1 MRIFWQLRW
10 YFQQKWRHYVGS
22 ILLFAVISAL
32 QLVPPKA
39 VGIIVDGVV
48 DNTLDTNTLILWL
61 SGLTVL
67 IFTIYGCRILWRIW
81 LFGAS
86 WELGTILRNRLY
98 RHLSTQPPRFFE
110 RYKTGDLM
118 ARGTNDVRNI
128 VMTAGEGGVLTAADS
143 LITGIAVLIIMVTQV
158 SWKLTVMALLP
169 MPFLAIIIFFI
180 VRILHQRFRVAQE
193 AFSTM
198 SDMTQESLNGVRMLR
213 AFGLENQEQQRFEE
227 VVDDTGEKN
236 IAVARVDA
244 RFDPAIQLT
253 IGLSFLLSVAAGAYL
268 VDKGEITLGDLTAFT
283 MYLGLMIWPMLAFA
297 FLFNIL
303 ERGSAAW
310 NRLQEIFD
318 EKPEI
323 ISGNKPI
330 ENKPLPLKIDIDDF
344 HWSSDLPPALT
355 EVNIELEPGKM
366 LGVAGPVGSGKSTL
380 LTLLL
385 RQHDLENGSIKFGD
399 VEIKDALLPQWRNRF
414 AVVNQS
420 PFLFSKSI
428 FENIALGN
436 PNAEKEE
443 VYRAAKLACIHDDI
457 EKFPEGYQTE
467 VGEKG
472 ITLSG
477 GQKQRIAIARA
488 MLLNAQVLVLDDAL
502 SAVDGRTEHQ
512 ILKNLETHYRD
523 QALIVIAHRLT
534 ALEAADEI
542 IVLNHGHITERGQH
556 SALLAHQAGTRD
568 VRVSET
574 RAGDGGIMNEPDQ
587 HV

>member
-10 YFQQKWRHYVGS
+10 YFRQKWKHYVGS

-39 VGIIVDGVV
+39 VGVIVDGVV
-48 DNTLDTNTLILWL
+48 DNTLETNTLIMWL
-61 SGLTVL
+61 LGLIVL
-67 IFTIYGCRILWRIW
+67 LFTIYGCRILWRIW

-128 VMTAGEGGVLTAADS
+128 VMTAGEGVLTAADS
-143 LITGIAVLIIMVTQV
+143 VITGIAVLIIMVTQV

-169 MPFLAIIIFFI
+169 MPFLAVIIFFI

-193 AFSTM
+193 AFSSM

-213 AFGLENQEQQRFEE
+213 AFGLENQEQQRFED
-227 VVDDTGEKN
+227 VVDDTGTKN

-318 EKPEI
+318 EQPEI
-323 ISGNKPI
+323 IGGTQPLD
-330 ENKPLPLKIDIDDF
+330 NKPLPLHIKIDAF
-344 HWSSDLPPALT
+344 HWSKELPPALAAVDVT
-355 EVNIELEPGKM
+355 LEPGKM
-366 LGVAGPVGSGKSTL
+366 LGIAGPVGSGKSTL

-385 RQHDLENGSIKFGD
+385 RQHDLENGTIQFGD
-399 VEIKDALLPQWRNRF
+399 VKIKDAILPQWRNRF

-428 FENIALGN
+428 FDNIALGN
-436 PNAEKEE
+436 PQATKEQ
-443 VYRAAKLACIHDDI
+443 VYQAAKLACIHDDI
-457 EKFPEGYQTE
+457 EKFPDGYQTE

-542 IVLNHGHITERGQH
+542 IVLNHGHVTERGKHH
-556 SALLAHQAGTRD
+556 SLLEHQGWYA
-568 VRVSET
+568 EMFQYQKLEQ
-574 RAGDGGIMNEPDQ
+574 AMEE
-587 HV
+587 

>member
-128 VMTAGEGGVLTAADS
+128 VMTAGEGVLTAADS
-143 LITGIAVLIIMVTQV
+143 LITGIAVLIIMLTQV

-428 FENIALGN
+428 FDNIALGN

-556 SALLAHQAGTRD
+556 SALLAHQGWYA
-568 VRVSET
+568 EMFEYQKLEQ
-574 RAGDGGIMNEPDQ
+574 AMEE
-587 HV
+587 

>member
-10 YFQQKWRHYVGS
+10 YFRQKWKHYVGS

-39 VGIIVDGVV
+39 VGVIVDGVV
-48 DNTLDTNTLILWL
+48 DNTLETNTLIMWL
-61 SGLTVL
+61 LGLIVL
-67 IFTIYGCRILWRIW
+67 LFTIYGCRILWRIW

-128 VMTAGEGGVLTAADS
+128 VMTAGEGVLTAADS
-143 LITGIAVLIIMVTQV
+143 VITGIAVLIIMVTQV

-169 MPFLAIIIFFI
+169 MPFLAVIIFFI

-193 AFSTM
+193 AFSSM

-213 AFGLENQEQQRFEE
+213 AFGLENQEQQRFED
-227 VVDDTGEKN
+227 VVDDTGAKN

-318 EKPEI
+318 EQPEI
-323 ISGNKPI
+323 IGGTQPLD
-330 ENKPLPLKIDIDDF
+330 NKPLPLHIKIDAF
-344 HWSSDLPPALT
+344 HWSKELPPALAAVDVT
-355 EVNIELEPGKM
+355 LEPGKM
-366 LGVAGPVGSGKSTL
+366 LGIAGPVGSGKSTL

-385 RQHDLENGSIKFGD
+385 RQHDLENGTIQFGD
-399 VEIKDALLPQWRNRF
+399 VKIKDAILPQWRNRF

-428 FENIALGN
+428 FDNIALGN
-436 PNAEKEE
+436 PQATKEQ
-443 VYRAAKLACIHDDI
+443 VYQAAKLACIHDDI
-457 EKFPEGYQTE
+457 EKFPDGYQTE

-542 IVLNHGHITERGQH
+542 IVLNHGHVTERGKHH
-556 SALLAHQAGTRD
+556 SLLEHQGWYA
-568 VRVSET
+568 EMFQYQKLEQ
-574 RAGDGGIMNEPDQ
+574 AMEE
-587 HV
+587 

>member
-10 YFQQKWRHYVGS
+10 YFRQKWKHYVGS

-39 VGIIVDGVV
+39 VGVIVDGVV
-48 DNTLDTNTLILWL
+48 DNTLETNTLIMWL
-61 SGLTVL
+61 LGLIVL
-67 IFTIYGCRILWRIW
+67 LFTIYGCRILWRIW

-128 VMTAGEGGVLTAADS
+128 VMTAGEGVLTAADS
-143 LITGIAVLIIMVTQV
+143 VITGIAVLIIMVTQV

-169 MPFLAIIIFFI
+169 MPFLAVIIFFI

-193 AFSTM
+193 AFSSM

-213 AFGLENQEQQRFEE
+213 AFGLESQEQQRFED
-227 VVDDTGEKN
+227 VVDDTGAKN

-318 EKPEI
+318 EQPEI
-323 ISGNKPI
+323 IGGTQPLDG
-330 ENKPLPLKIDIDDF
+330 KPLPLHIKIDAF
-344 HWSSDLPPALT
+344 HWSKELPPALAAVDVT
-355 EVNIELEPGKM
+355 LEPGKM
-366 LGVAGPVGSGKSTL
+366 LGIAGPVGSGKSTL

-385 RQHDLENGSIKFGD
+385 RQHDLENGTIQFGD
-399 VEIKDALLPQWRNRF
+399 VKIKDAILPQWRNSF

-428 FENIALGN
+428 FDNIALGN
-436 PNAEKEE
+436 PQATKEQ
-443 VYRAAKLACIHDDI
+443 VYQAAKLACIHDDI
-457 EKFPEGYQTE
+457 EKFPDGYQTE

-542 IVLNHGHITERGQH
+542 IVLNHGHVTERGKHH
-556 SALLAHQAGTRD
+556 SLLEHQGWYA
-568 VRVSET
+568 EMFQYQKLEQ
-574 RAGDGGIMNEPDQ
+574 AMEE
-587 HV
+587 

>member
-10 YFQQKWRHYVGS
+10 YFRQKWKHYVGS

-39 VGIIVDGVV
+39 VGVIVDGVV
-48 DNTLDTNTLILWL
+48 DNTLETNTLIMWL
-61 SGLTVL
+61 LGLIVL
-67 IFTIYGCRILWRIW
+67 LFTIYGCRILWRIW

-128 VMTAGEGGVLTAADS
+128 VMTAGEGVLTAADS
-143 LITGIAVLIIMVTQV
+143 VITGIAVLIIMVTQV

-169 MPFLAIIIFFI
+169 MPFLAVIIFFI
-180 VRILHQRFRVAQE
+180 VRILHQRFRIAQE
-193 AFSTM
+193 AFSSM

-213 AFGLENQEQQRFEE
+213 AFGLENQEQQRFED
-227 VVDDTGEKN
+227 VVDDTGAKN

-318 EKPEI
+318 EQPEI
-323 ISGNKPI
+323 IGGTQPLDD
-330 ENKPLPLKIDIDDF
+330 KPLPLHIKIDAF
-344 HWSSDLPPALT
+344 HWSKELPPALAAVDVT
-355 EVNIELEPGKM
+355 LEPGKM
-366 LGVAGPVGSGKSTL
+366 LGIAGPVGSGKSTL

-385 RQHDLENGSIKFGD
+385 RQHDLENGTIQFGD
-399 VEIKDALLPQWRNRF
+399 VKIKDAILPQWRNRF

-428 FENIALGN
+428 FDNIALGN
-436 PNAEKEE
+436 PQATQEQ
-443 VYRAAKLACIHDDI
+443 VYQAAKFACIHDDI
-457 EKFPEGYQTE
+457 KKFPDGYQTE

-542 IVLNHGHITERGQH
+542 IVLNHGHVTERGKHH
-556 SALLAHQAGTRD
+556 SLLEHQGWYA
-568 VRVSET
+568 EMFQYQKLEQ
-574 RAGDGGIMNEPDQ
+574 AMEE
-587 HV
+587 

>member
-10 YFQQKWRHYVGS
+10 YFQLKWKQYVGS

-48 DNTLDTNTLILWL
+48 DNTLETSTLVMWL
-61 SGLTVL
+61 LGLIVL
-67 IFTIYGCRILWRIW
+67 FFAIYGCRILWRIW

-98 RHLSTQPPRFFE
+98 RHVSTQPPRFFE

-128 VMTAGEGGVLTAADS
+128 VMTAGEGVLTAADS
-143 LITGIAVLIIMVTQV
+143 LITGIAVLIIMVTQI
-158 SWKLTVMALLP
+158 SWKLTAMALLP

-180 VRILHQRFRVAQE
+180 VRILHKRFKIAQE

-253 IGLSFLLSVAAGAYL
+253 IGMSFFLSVASGAYL
-268 VDKGEITLGDLTAFT
+268 VDQGDITLGDLTAFT

-323 ISGNKPI
+323 VSGKTPLGTQ
-330 ENKPLPLKIDIDDF
+330 PLPLQIKIDEF
-344 HWSSDLPPALT
+344 HWSKDLPPALADVHIT
-355 EVNIELEPGKM
+355 LEPGKM
-366 LGVAGPVGSGKSTL
+366 LGIAGPVGSGKSTL

-385 RQHDLENGSIKFGD
+385 RQHDMDNGTIQFGD
-399 VEIKDALLPQWRNRF
+399 IKIKDAVLPEWRDRF

-428 FENIALGN
+428 FDNIALGN
-436 PNAEKEE
+436 PSASKED

-512 ILKNLETHYRD
+512 ILKNLETYYRE
-523 QALIVIAHRLT
+523 QSLIVIAHRLT
-534 ALEAADEI
+534 ALEAAEEI
-542 IVLNHGHITERGQH
+542 VVLNHGHIAERGQH
-556 SALLAHQAGTRD
+556 GALLERQEWYAEMYQYQKLEQAMED
-568 VRVSET
+568 
-574 RAGDGGIMNEPDQ
+574 
-587 HV
+587 

>member
-128 VMTAGEGGVLTAADS
+128 VMTAGEGVLTAADS

-318 EKPEI
+318 EKPAI

-428 FENIALGN
+428 FDNIALGN

-512 ILKNLETHYRD
+512 ILKNLETHYRN

-556 SALLAHQAGTRD
+556 SALLAHKGWYAEMFEYQKLEQAM
-568 VRVSET
+568 E
-574 RAGDGGIMNEPDQ
+574 E
-587 HV
+587 

>member
-1 MRIFWQLRW
+1 MRILWQLRW
-10 YFQQKWRHYVGS
+10 YFRQKWKHYVGS

-39 VGIIVDGVV
+39 AGVIVDGVV
-48 DNTLDTNTLILWL
+48 DNTLETNTLIMWL
-61 SGLTVL
+61 LGLIVL
-67 IFTIYGCRILWRIW
+67 LFTIYGCRILWRIW

-128 VMTAGEGGVLTAADS
+128 VMTAGEGVLTAADS
-143 LITGIAVLIIMVTQV
+143 VITGIAVLIIMVTQV

-169 MPFLAIIIFFI
+169 MPFLAVIIFFI

-193 AFSTM
+193 AFSSM

-213 AFGLENQEQQRFEE
+213 AFGLENQEQQRFED
-227 VVDDTGEKN
+227 VVDDTGAKN

-318 EKPEI
+318 EQPEI
-323 ISGNKPI
+323 IGGTQPLDNKQ
-330 ENKPLPLKIDIDDF
+330 LPLHIKIDAF
-344 HWSSDLPPALT
+344 HWSKELPPALAAVDVT
-355 EVNIELEPGKM
+355 LEPGKM
-366 LGVAGPVGSGKSTL
+366 LGIAGPVGSGKSTL

-385 RQHDLENGSIKFGD
+385 RQHDLEYGTIQFGD
-399 VEIKDALLPQWRNRF
+399 VKIKDAILPQWRNRF

-428 FENIALGN
+428 FDNIALGN
-436 PNAEKEE
+436 PQATKEQ
-443 VYRAAKLACIHDDI
+443 VYQAAKLACIHDDI
-457 EKFPEGYQTE
+457 EKFPDGYQTE

-542 IVLNHGHITERGQH
+542 IVLNHGHVTERGKHH
-556 SALLAHQAGTRD
+556 SLLEHQGWYA
-568 VRVSET
+568 EMFQYQKLEQ
-574 RAGDGGIMNEPDQ
+574 AMEE
-587 HV
+587 

>member
-10 YFQQKWRHYVGS
+10 YFQLKWKQYVGS

-48 DNTLDTNTLILWL
+48 DNTLETSTLVIWL
-61 SGLTVL
+61 LGLIVL
-67 IFTIYGCRILWRIW
+67 FFAIYGCRILWRIW

-98 RHLSTQPPRFFE
+98 RHVSTQPPRFFE

-128 VMTAGEGGVLTAADS
+128 VMTAGEGVLTAADS
-143 LITGIAVLIIMVTQV
+143 LITGIAVLIIMVTQI
-158 SWKLTVMALLP
+158 SWKLTAMALLP

-180 VRILHQRFRVAQE
+180 VRILHKRFKIAQE

-253 IGLSFLLSVAAGAYL
+253 IGISFFLSVASGAYL
-268 VDKGEITLGDLTAFT
+268 VDQGDITLGDLTAFT

-323 ISGNKPI
+323 VSG
-330 ENKPLPLKIDIDDF
+330 ETSLGTQPLPLQIKIDEF
-344 HWSSDLPPALT
+344 HWSKDLPPALT
-355 EVNIELEPGKM
+355 DVHITLEPGKM
-366 LGVAGPVGSGKSTL
+366 LGIAGPVGSGKSTL

-385 RQHDLENGSIKFGD
+385 RQHDMDNGTIQFGD
-399 VEIKDALLPQWRNRF
+399 IKIKDAVLPEWRDRF

-428 FENIALGN
+428 FDNIALGN
-436 PNAEKEE
+436 PSASKED

-512 ILKNLETHYRD
+512 ILKNLETYYRE
-523 QALIVIAHRLT
+523 QSLIVIAHRLT
-534 ALEAADEI
+534 ALEAAEEI
-542 IVLNHGHITERGQH
+542 VVLNHGHIAERGQH
-556 SALLAHQAGTRD
+556 GALLERQGWYAEMYQYQKLEQAMED
-568 VRVSET
+568 
-574 RAGDGGIMNEPDQ
+574 
-587 HV
+587 

>member
-10 YFQQKWRHYVGS
+10 YFRQKWKHYVGS

-39 VGIIVDGVV
+39 VGVIVDGVV
-48 DNTLDTNTLILWL
+48 DNTLETNTLIMWL
-61 SGLTVL
+61 LGLIVL
-67 IFTIYGCRILWRIW
+67 LFTIYGCRILWRIW

-128 VMTAGEGGVLTAADS
+128 VMTAGEGVLTAADS
-143 LITGIAVLIIMVTQV
+143 VITGIAVLIIMVTQV

-169 MPFLAIIIFFI
+169 MPFLAVIIFFI

-193 AFSTM
+193 AFSSM

-213 AFGLENQEQQRFEE
+213 AFGLENQEQQRFED
-227 VVDDTGEKN
+227 VVDDTGAKN

-318 EKPEI
+318 EQPEI
-323 ISGNKPI
+323 IGGTQPLD
-330 ENKPLPLKIDIDDF
+330 EKPLPLHIKIDAF
-344 HWSSDLPPALT
+344 HWSKELPPALAAVDVT
-355 EVNIELEPGKM
+355 LEPGKM
-366 LGVAGPVGSGKSTL
+366 LGIAGPVGSGKSTL

-385 RQHDLENGSIKFGD
+385 RQHDLENGTIQFGD
-399 VEIKDALLPQWRNRF
+399 VKIKDAILPQWRNRF

-428 FENIALGN
+428 FDNIALGN
-436 PNAEKEE
+436 PQATQEQ
-443 VYRAAKLACIHDDI
+443 VYQAAKFACIHDDI
-457 EKFPEGYQTE
+457 EKFPDGYQTE

-542 IVLNHGHITERGQH
+542 IVLNHGHVTERGKHH
-556 SALLAHQAGTRD
+556 SLLEHQGWYA
-568 VRVSET
+568 EMFQYQKLEQ
-574 RAGDGGIMNEPDQ
+574 AMEE
-587 HV
+587 

>member
-10 YFQQKWRHYVGS
+10 YFRQKWKHYVGS

-39 VGIIVDGVV
+39 VGVIVDGVV
-48 DNTLDTNTLILWL
+48 DNTLETNTLIMWL
-61 SGLTVL
+61 LGLIVL
-67 IFTIYGCRILWRIW
+67 LFTIYGCRILWRIW

-128 VMTAGEGGVLTAADS
+128 VMTAGEGVLTAADS
-143 LITGIAVLIIMVTQV
+143 VITGIAVLIIMVTQV

-169 MPFLAIIIFFI
+169 MPFLAVIIFFI

-193 AFSTM
+193 AFSSM

-213 AFGLENQEQQRFEE
+213 AFGLENQEQQRFED
-227 VVDDTGEKN
+227 VVDDTGAKN

-318 EKPEI
+318 EQPEI
-323 ISGNKPI
+323 IGGTQPLDD
-330 ENKPLPLKIDIDDF
+330 KPLPLHIKIDAF
-344 HWSSDLPPALT
+344 HWSKELPPALAAVDVT
-355 EVNIELEPGKM
+355 LEPGKM
-366 LGVAGPVGSGKSTL
+366 LGIAGPVGSGKSTL
-380 LTLLL
+380 LSLLL
-385 RQHDLENGSIKFGD
+385 RQHDLENGTIQFGD
-399 VEIKDALLPQWRNRF
+399 VKIKDAILPQWRNRF

-428 FENIALGN
+428 FDNIALGN
-436 PNAEKEE
+436 PQATKEQ
-443 VYRAAKLACIHDDI
+443 VYQAAKLACIHDDI
-457 EKFPEGYQTE
+457 KKFPDGYQTE

-542 IVLNHGHITERGQH
+542 IVLNHGHVTERGKHH
-556 SALLAHQAGTRD
+556 SLLEHQGWYA
-568 VRVSET
+568 EMFQYQKLEQ
-574 RAGDGGIMNEPDQ
+574 AMEE
-587 HV
+587 

>member
-10 YFQQKWRHYVGS
+10 YFRQKWKHYVGS

-39 VGIIVDGVV
+39 VGVIVDGVV
-48 DNTLDTNTLILWL
+48 DNTLETNTLIMWL
-61 SGLTVL
+61 LGLIVL
-67 IFTIYGCRILWRIW
+67 LFTIYGCRILWRIW

-128 VMTAGEGGVLTAADS
+128 VMTAGEGVLTAADS
-143 LITGIAVLIIMVTQV
+143 VITGIAVLIIMVTQV

-169 MPFLAIIIFFI
+169 MPFLAVIIFFI

-193 AFSTM
+193 AFSSM

-213 AFGLENQEQQRFEE
+213 AFGLENQEQQRFED
-227 VVDDTGEKN
+227 VVDDTGAKN

-318 EKPEI
+318 EQPEI
-323 ISGNKPI
+323 IGGTQPLD
-330 ENKPLPLKIDIDDF
+330 EKPLPLHIKIDAF
-344 HWSSDLPPALT
+344 HWSKELPPTLAVVDVT
-355 EVNIELEPGKM
+355 LEPGKM
-366 LGVAGPVGSGKSTL
+366 LGIAGPVGSGKSTL

-385 RQHDLENGSIKFGD
+385 RQHDLENGTIQFGD
-399 VEIKDALLPQWRNRF
+399 VKIKDAILPQWRNRF

-428 FENIALGN
+428 FDNIALGN
-436 PNAEKEE
+436 PQATKEQ
-443 VYRAAKLACIHDDI
+443 VYQAAKLACIHDDI
-457 EKFPEGYQTE
+457 EKFPDGYQTE

-512 ILKNLETHYRD
+512 ILKSLETHYRD

-542 IVLNHGHITERGQH
+542 IVLNHGHVTERGKHH
-556 SALLAHQAGTRD
+556 SLLEHQGWYA
-568 VRVSET
+568 EMFQYQKLEQ
-574 RAGDGGIMNEPDQ
+574 AMEE
-587 HV
+587 

>member
-128 VMTAGEGGVLTAADS
+128 VMTAGEGVLTAADS

-428 FENIALGN
+428 FDNIALGN

-443 VYRAAKLACIHDDI
+443 VYKAAKLACIHDDI

-534 ALEAADEI
+534 ALEAADEN

-556 SALLAHQAGTRD
+556 SALLAHQGWYA
-568 VRVSET
+568 EMFEYQKLEQ
-574 RAGDGGIMNEPDQ
+574 AMEE
-587 HV
+587 

>member
-10 YFQQKWRHYVGS
+10 YFRQKWKHYVGS

-39 VGIIVDGVV
+39 VGVIVDGVV
-48 DNTLDTNTLILWL
+48 DNTLETNTLIMWL
-61 SGLTVL
+61 LGLIVL
-67 IFTIYGCRILWRIW
+67 LFTIYGCRILWRIW

-128 VMTAGEGGVLTAADS
+128 VMTAGEGVLTAADS
-143 LITGIAVLIIMVTQV
+143 VITGIAVLIIMVTQV

-169 MPFLAIIIFFI
+169 MPFLALIIFFI

-193 AFSTM
+193 AFSSM

-213 AFGLENQEQQRFEE
+213 AFGLENQEQQRFED
-227 VVDDTGEKN
+227 VVDDTGAKN

-318 EKPEI
+318 EQPEI
-323 ISGNKPI
+323 IGGTQPLDD
-330 ENKPLPLKIDIDDF
+330 KPLPLHIKIDAF
-344 HWSSDLPPALT
+344 HWSKELPPALAAVDVT
-355 EVNIELEPGKM
+355 LEPGKM
-366 LGVAGPVGSGKSTL
+366 LGIAGPVGSGKSTL
-380 LTLLL
+380 LSLLL
-385 RQHDLENGSIKFGD
+385 RQHDLENGTIQFGD
-399 VEIKDALLPQWRNRF
+399 VKIKDAILPQWRNRF

-428 FENIALGN
+428 FDNIALGN
-436 PNAEKEE
+436 PQATKEQ
-443 VYRAAKLACIHDDI
+443 VYQAAKLACIHDDI
-457 EKFPEGYQTE
+457 EKFPDGYQTE

-488 MLLNAQVLVLDDAL
+488 ILLNAQVLVLDDAL

-542 IVLNHGHITERGQH
+542 IVLNHGHVTERGKHH
-556 SALLAHQAGTRD
+556 SLLEHQGWYA
-568 VRVSET
+568 EMFQYQKLEQ
-574 RAGDGGIMNEPDQ
+574 AMEE
-587 HV
+587 

>member
-10 YFQQKWRHYVGS
+10 YFRQKWKHYVGS

-39 VGIIVDGVV
+39 VGVIVDGVV
-48 DNTLDTNTLILWL
+48 DNTLETNTLIMWL
-61 SGLTVL
+61 LGLIVL
-67 IFTIYGCRILWRIW
+67 LFTIYGCRILWRIW

-128 VMTAGEGGVLTAADS
+128 VMTAGEGVLTAADS
-143 LITGIAVLIIMVTQV
+143 VITGIAVLIIMVTQV

-169 MPFLAIIIFFI
+169 MPFLAVIIFFI

-193 AFSTM
+193 AFSSM

-213 AFGLENQEQQRFEE
+213 AFGLENQEQQRFED
-227 VVDDTGEKN
+227 VVDDTGAKN

-323 ISGNKPI
+323 IGGTQPLD
-330 ENKPLPLKIDIDDF
+330 EKPLPLHIKIDAF
-344 HWSSDLPPALT
+344 HWSKELPPALAAVDVT
-355 EVNIELEPGKM
+355 LEPGKM
-366 LGVAGPVGSGKSTL
+366 LGIAGPVGSGKSTL

-385 RQHDLENGSIKFGD
+385 RQHDLENGTIQFGD
-399 VEIKDALLPQWRNRF
+399 VKIKDAILPQWRNRF

-428 FENIALGN
+428 FDNIALGN
-436 PNAEKEE
+436 PQATKEQ
-443 VYRAAKLACIHDDI
+443 VYQAAKFACIHDDI
-457 EKFPEGYQTE
+457 KKFPDGYQTE

-542 IVLNHGHITERGQH
+542 IVLNHGHVTERGKHH
-556 SALLAHQAGTRD
+556 SLLEHQGWYA
-568 VRVSET
+568 EMFQYQKLEQ
-574 RAGDGGIMNEPDQ
+574 AMEE
-587 HV
+587 

>member
-128 VMTAGEGGVLTAADS
+128 VMTAGEGVLTAADS

-366 LGVAGPVGSGKSTL
+366 LGVAGRVGSGKSTL

-428 FENIALGN
+428 FDNIALGN

-512 ILKNLETHYRD
+512 ILKNLETYYRN

-556 SALLAHQAGTRD
+556 SALLAHKGWYAEMFEYQKLEQAM
-568 VRVSET
+568 E
-574 RAGDGGIMNEPDQ
+574 E
-587 HV
+587 

>member
-128 VMTAGEGGVLTAADS
+128 VMTAGEGVLTAADS

-428 FENIALGN
+428 FDNIALGN

-443 VYRAAKLACIHDDI
+443 VYKAAKLACIHDDI

-556 SALLAHQAGTRD
+556 SALLAHQGWYA
-568 VRVSET
+568 EMFEYQKLEQ
-574 RAGDGGIMNEPDQ
+574 AMEE
-587 HV
+587 

>member
-10 YFQQKWRHYVGS
+10 YFRQKWKHYVGS

-39 VGIIVDGVV
+39 VGVIVDGVV
-48 DNTLDTNTLILWL
+48 DNTLETNTLIMWL
-61 SGLTVL
+61 LGLIVL
-67 IFTIYGCRILWRIW
+67 LFTIYGCRILWRIW

-128 VMTAGEGGVLTAADS
+128 VMTAGEGVLTAADS
-143 LITGIAVLIIMVTQV
+143 VITGIAVLIIMVTQV

-169 MPFLAIIIFFI
+169 MPFLALIIFFI

-193 AFSTM
+193 AFSSM

-213 AFGLENQEQQRFEE
+213 AFGLENQEQQRFED
-227 VVDDTGEKN
+227 VVEDTGAKN

-318 EKPEI
+318 EQPEI
-323 ISGNKPI
+323 IGGTQPLDD
-330 ENKPLPLKIDIDDF
+330 KPLPLHIKIDAF
-344 HWSSDLPPALT
+344 HWSKELPPALAAVDVT
-355 EVNIELEPGKM
+355 LEPGKM
-366 LGVAGPVGSGKSTL
+366 LGIAGPVGSGKSTL
-380 LTLLL
+380 LSLLL
-385 RQHDLENGSIKFGD
+385 RQHDLENGTIQFGD
-399 VEIKDALLPQWRNRF
+399 VKIKDAILPQWRNRF

-428 FENIALGN
+428 FDNIALGN
-436 PNAEKEE
+436 PQATQEQ
-443 VYRAAKLACIHDDI
+443 VYQAAKFACIHDDI
-457 EKFPEGYQTE
+457 KKFPDGYQTE

-542 IVLNHGHITERGQH
+542 IVLNHGHVTERGKHH
-556 SALLAHQAGTRD
+556 SLLEHQGWYA
-568 VRVSET
+568 EMFQYQKLEQ
-574 RAGDGGIMNEPDQ
+574 AMEE
-587 HV
+587 

>member
-39 VGIIVDGVV
+39 VGIIVDGAV

-128 VMTAGEGGVLTAADS
+128 VMTAGEGVLTAADS

-428 FENIALGN
+428 FDNIALGN

-512 ILKNLETHYRD
+512 ILKNLETYYRN

-556 SALLAHQAGTRD
+556 SALLAHKGWYAEMFEYQKLEQAM
-568 VRVSET
+568 E
-574 RAGDGGIMNEPDQ
+574 E
-587 HV
+587 

>member
-10 YFQQKWRHYVGS
+10 YFRQKWKHYVGS

-39 VGIIVDGVV
+39 VGVIVDGVV
-48 DNTLDTNTLILWL
+48 DNTLETNTLIMWL
-61 SGLTVL
+61 LGLIVL
-67 IFTIYGCRILWRIW
+67 LITIYGCRILWRIW

-128 VMTAGEGGVLTAADS
+128 VMTAGEGVLTAADS
-143 LITGIAVLIIMVTQV
+143 VITGIAVLIIMVTQV

-169 MPFLAIIIFFI
+169 MPFLAVIIFFI

-193 AFSTM
+193 AFSSM

-213 AFGLENQEQQRFEE
+213 AFGLENQEQQRFED
-227 VVDDTGEKN
+227 VVDDTGAKN

-318 EKPEI
+318 EQPEI
-323 ISGNKPI
+323 IGGTQPLD
-330 ENKPLPLKIDIDDF
+330 NKPLPLHIKIDAF
-344 HWSSDLPPALT
+344 HWSKELPPALAAVDVT
-355 EVNIELEPGKM
+355 LEPGKM
-366 LGVAGPVGSGKSTL
+366 LGIAGPVGSGKSTL

-385 RQHDLENGSIKFGD
+385 RQHDLENGTIQFGD
-399 VEIKDALLPQWRNRF
+399 VKIKDAILPQWRNRF

-428 FENIALGN
+428 FDNIALGN
-436 PNAEKEE
+436 PQATKEQ
-443 VYRAAKLACIHDDI
+443 VYQAAKFACIHDDI
-457 EKFPEGYQTE
+457 KKFPDGYQTE

-542 IVLNHGHITERGQH
+542 IVLNHGHVTERGKHH
-556 SALLAHQAGTRD
+556 SLLEHQGWYA
-568 VRVSET
+568 EMFQYQKLEQ
-574 RAGDGGIMNEPDQ
+574 AMEE
-587 HV
+587 

>member
-10 YFQQKWRHYVGS
+10 YFRQKWKHYVGS

-39 VGIIVDGVV
+39 VGVIVDGVV
-48 DNTLDTNTLILWL
+48 DNTLETNTLIMWL
-61 SGLTVL
+61 LGLIVL
-67 IFTIYGCRILWRIW
+67 LFTIYGCRILWRIW

-98 RHLSTQPPRFFE
+98 RHLSTQPPHFFE

-128 VMTAGEGGVLTAADS
+128 VMTAGEGVLTAADS
-143 LITGIAVLIIMVTQV
+143 VITGIAVLIIMVTQV

-169 MPFLAIIIFFI
+169 MPFLAVIIFFI

-193 AFSTM
+193 AFSSM

-213 AFGLENQEQQRFEE
+213 AFGLENQEQQRFED
-227 VVDDTGEKN
+227 VVDDTGAKN

-318 EKPEI
+318 EQPEI
-323 ISGNKPI
+323 IGGTQPLDG
-330 ENKPLPLKIDIDDF
+330 KPLPLHIKIDAF
-344 HWSSDLPPALT
+344 HWNKELPPALAVVDVT
-355 EVNIELEPGKM
+355 LEPGKM
-366 LGVAGPVGSGKSTL
+366 LGIAGPVGSGKSTL

-385 RQHDLENGSIKFGD
+385 RQHDLENGTIQFGN
-399 VEIKDALLPQWRNRF
+399 VKIKDAILPQWRNRF

-428 FENIALGN
+428 FDNIALGN
-436 PNAEKEE
+436 PQATKEQ
-443 VYRAAKLACIHDDI
+443 VYQAAKLACIHDDI
-457 EKFPEGYQTE
+457 KKFPDGYQTE

-488 MLLNAQVLVLDDAL
+488 ILLNAQVLVLDDAL

-542 IVLNHGHITERGQH
+542 IVLNHGHVTERGKHH
-556 SALLAHQAGTRD
+556 SLLEHQGWYTEMFQYQKLEQAM
-568 VRVSET
+568 E
-574 RAGDGGIMNEPDQ
+574 E
-587 HV
+587 

>member
-10 YFQQKWRHYVGS
+10 YFQLKWKQYVGS

-48 DNTLDTNTLILWL
+48 DNTLETSTLVMWL
-61 SGLTVL
+61 LGLIVL
-67 IFTIYGCRILWRIW
+67 FFAIYGCRILWRIW

-98 RHLSTQPPRFFE
+98 RHVSTQPPRFFE

-128 VMTAGEGGVLTAADS
+128 VMTAGEGVLTAADS
-143 LITGIAVLIIMVTQV
+143 LITGIAVLIIMVTQI
-158 SWKLTVMALLP
+158 SWKLTAMALLP

-180 VRILHQRFRVAQE
+180 VRILHKRFKIAQE

-253 IGLSFLLSVAAGAYL
+253 IGMSFFLSVASGAYL
-268 VDKGEITLGDLTAFT
+268 VDQGDITLGDLTAFT

-323 ISGNKPI
+323 VSGETPLGTQ
-330 ENKPLPLKIDIDDF
+330 PLPLQIKIDEF
-344 HWSSDLPPALT
+344 HWSKELPPALSDVHIT
-355 EVNIELEPGKM
+355 LEPGKM
-366 LGVAGPVGSGKSTL
+366 LGIAGPVGSGKSTL

-385 RQHDLENGSIKFGD
+385 RQHDMDNGTIQFGD
-399 VEIKDALLPQWRNRF
+399 VKIKDAVLPEWRERF

-436 PNAEKEE
+436 PSASKED

-512 ILKNLETHYRD
+512 ILKNLETYYRE
-523 QALIVIAHRLT
+523 QSLIVIAHRLT
-534 ALEAADEI
+534 ALEAAEEI
-542 IVLNHGHITERGQH
+542 VVLNHGHIAERGQH
-556 SALLAHQAGTRD
+556 GTLLERQGWYAEMYQYQKLEQAMED
-568 VRVSET
+568 
-574 RAGDGGIMNEPDQ
+574 
-587 HV
+587 

>member
-10 YFQQKWRHYVGS
+10 YFQLKWKQYVGS

-48 DNTLDTNTLILWL
+48 DNTLETSTLMMWL
-61 SGLTVL
+61 LGLIVL
-67 IFTIYGCRILWRIW
+67 FFAIYGCRILWRIW

-98 RHLSTQPPRFFE
+98 RHVSTQPPRFFE

-128 VMTAGEGGVLTAADS
+128 VMTAGEGVLTAADS
-143 LITGIAVLIIMVTQV
+143 LITGIAVLIIMVTQI
-158 SWKLTVMALLP
+158 SWKLTAMALLP

-180 VRILHQRFRVAQE
+180 VRILHKRFKIAQE

-253 IGLSFLLSVAAGAYL
+253 IGMSFFLSVASGAYL
-268 VDKGEITLGDLTAFT
+268 VDQGDITLGDLTAFT

-323 ISGNKPI
+323 VSGETPLGTQ
-330 ENKPLPLKIDIDDF
+330 PLPLQIKIVEF
-344 HWSSDLPPALT
+344 HWSKDLPPALT
-355 EVNIELEPGKM
+355 DVHITLEPGKM
-366 LGVAGPVGSGKSTL
+366 LGIAGPVGSGKSTL

-385 RQHDLENGSIKFGD
+385 RQHDMDNGTIQFGD
-399 VEIKDALLPQWRNRF
+399 IKIKDAVLPEWRDRF

-428 FENIALGN
+428 FDNIALGN
-436 PNAEKEE
+436 PSASKED

-512 ILKNLETHYRD
+512 ILKNLETYYRE
-523 QALIVIAHRLT
+523 QSLIVIAHRLT
-534 ALEAADEI
+534 ALEAAEEI
-542 IVLNHGHITERGQH
+542 VVLNHGHIAERGQH
-556 SALLAHQAGTRD
+556 GALLERQGWYAEMYQYQKLEQAMED
-568 VRVSET
+568 
-574 RAGDGGIMNEPDQ
+574 
-587 HV
+587 

>member
-10 YFQQKWRHYVGS
+10 YFRQKWKHYVGS

-39 VGIIVDGVV
+39 VGVIVDGVV
-48 DNTLDTNTLILWL
+48 DNTLETNTLIMWL
-61 SGLTVL
+61 LGLIVL
-67 IFTIYGCRILWRIW
+67 LFTIYGCRILWRIW

-128 VMTAGEGGVLTAADS
+128 VMTAGEGVLTAADS
-143 LITGIAVLIIMVTQV
+143 VITGIAVLIIMVTQV

-169 MPFLAIIIFFI
+169 MPFLAVIIFFI

-193 AFSTM
+193 AFSSM

-213 AFGLENQEQQRFEE
+213 AFGLENQEQQRFED
-227 VVDDTGEKN
+227 VVDDTGAKN

-318 EKPEI
+318 EQPEI
-323 ISGNKPI
+323 IGGTQPLDGKS
-330 ENKPLPLKIDIDDF
+330 LPLHIKIDAF
-344 HWSSDLPPALT
+344 HWSRELPPALADVDVT
-355 EVNIELEPGKM
+355 LEPGKM
-366 LGVAGPVGSGKSTL
+366 LGIAGPVGSGKSTL

-385 RQHDLENGSIKFGD
+385 RQHDLENGTIQFGD
-399 VEIKDALLPQWRNRF
+399 VKIKDAILPQWRNRF

-428 FENIALGN
+428 FDNIALGN
-436 PNAEKEE
+436 PQATKEQ
-443 VYRAAKLACIHDDI
+443 VYQAAKLACIHDDI
-457 EKFPEGYQTE
+457 KKFPDGYQTE

-542 IVLNHGHITERGQH
+542 IVLNHGHVTERGKHH
-556 SALLAHQAGTRD
+556 SLLEHQGWYA
-568 VRVSET
+568 EMFQYQKLEQ
-574 RAGDGGIMNEPDQ
+574 AMEE
-587 HV
+587 

>member
-1 MRIFWQLRW
+1 MKIFWQLRW
-10 YFQQKWRHYVGS
+10 YFQLKWKQYVGS

-48 DNTLDTNTLILWL
+48 DNTLETSTLVMWL
-61 SGLTVL
+61 LGLIVL
-67 IFTIYGCRILWRIW
+67 FFAIYGCRILWRIW

-98 RHLSTQPPRFFE
+98 RHVSTQPPRFFE

-128 VMTAGEGGVLTAADS
+128 VMTAGEGVLTAADS
-143 LITGIAVLIIMVTQV
+143 LITGIAVLIIMVTQI
-158 SWKLTVMALLP
+158 SWKLTAMALLP

-180 VRILHQRFRVAQE
+180 VRILHKRFKIAQE

-253 IGLSFLLSVAAGAYL
+253 IGMSFFLSVASGAYL
-268 VDKGEITLGDLTAFT
+268 VDQGDITLGDLTAFT

-323 ISGNKPI
+323 VGGETPLGTQ
-330 ENKPLPLKIDIDDF
+330 PLPLQIKIDEF
-344 HWSSDLPPALT
+344 HWSKELPPALT
-355 EVNIELEPGKM
+355 DVHITLEPGKM
-366 LGVAGPVGSGKSTL
+366 LGIAGPIGSGKSTL

-385 RQHDLENGSIKFGD
+385 RQHDMDNGTIQFGD
-399 VEIKDALLPQWRNRF
+399 VKIKDAVLPEWRDRF

-428 FENIALGN
+428 FDNIALGN
-436 PNAEKEE
+436 PSASKED

-512 ILKNLETHYRD
+512 ILKNLETYYRE
-523 QALIVIAHRLT
+523 QSLIVIAHRLT
-534 ALEAADEI
+534 ALEAAEEI
-542 IVLNHGHITERGQH
+542 VVLNHGHIAERGQH
-556 SALLAHQAGTRD
+556 GTLLERQGWYAEMYQYQKLEQAMED
-568 VRVSET
+568 
-574 RAGDGGIMNEPDQ
+574 
-587 HV
+587 

>member
-86 WELGTILRNRLY
+86 WELGTILRNHLY

-128 VMTAGEGGVLTAADS
+128 VMTAGEGVLTAADS

-428 FENIALGN
+428 FDNIALGN

-512 ILKNLETHYRD
+512 ILKNLETYYRN

-556 SALLAHQAGTRD
+556 SALLAHKGWYAEMFEYQKLEQAM
-568 VRVSET
+568 E
-574 RAGDGGIMNEPDQ
+574 E
-587 HV
+587 

>member
-10 YFQQKWRHYVGS
+10 YFRQKWKHYVGS

-39 VGIIVDGVV
+39 VGVIVDGVV
-48 DNTLDTNTLILWL
+48 DNTLETNTLIMWL
-61 SGLTVL
+61 LGLIVL
-67 IFTIYGCRILWRIW
+67 LFTIYGCRILWRIW

-128 VMTAGEGGVLTAADS
+128 VMTAGEGVLTAADS
-143 LITGIAVLIIMVTQV
+143 VITGIAVLIIMVTQV

-169 MPFLAIIIFFI
+169 MPFLAVIIFFI

-193 AFSTM
+193 AFSSM

-213 AFGLENQEQQRFEE
+213 AFGLENQEQQRFED
-227 VVDDTGEKN
+227 VVDDTGAKN

-253 IGLSFLLSVAAGAYL
+253 IGLSFLLSVTAGAYL

-318 EKPEI
+318 EQPEI
-323 ISGNKPI
+323 IGGTQPLDD
-330 ENKPLPLKIDIDDF
+330 KPLPLHIKIDAF
-344 HWSSDLPPALT
+344 HWSTELPPALAAVDVT
-355 EVNIELEPGKM
+355 LEPGKM
-366 LGVAGPVGSGKSTL
+366 LGIAGPVGSGKSTL

-385 RQHDLENGSIKFGD
+385 RQHDLENGTIQFGD
-399 VEIKDALLPQWRNRF
+399 VKIKDAILPQWRNRF

-428 FENIALGN
+428 FDNIALGN
-436 PNAEKEE
+436 PQATKEQ
-443 VYRAAKLACIHDDI
+443 VYQAAKLACIHDDI
-457 EKFPEGYQTE
+457 EKFPDGYQTE

-542 IVLNHGHITERGQH
+542 IVLNHGHVTERGKHH
-556 SALLAHQAGTRD
+556 SLLEHQGWYA
-568 VRVSET
+568 EMFQYQKLEQ
-574 RAGDGGIMNEPDQ
+574 AMEE
-587 HV
+587 

>member
-10 YFQQKWRHYVGS
+10 YFRQKWKHYVGS
-22 ILLFAVISAL
+22 ILLFAVISTL

-39 VGIIVDGVV
+39 VGMIVDGVV
-48 DNTLDTNTLILWL
+48 DNTLETNTLIMWL
-61 SGLTVL
+61 LGLIVL
-67 IFTIYGCRILWRIW
+67 LFNIYGCRILWRIW

-128 VMTAGEGGVLTAADS
+128 VMTAGEGVLTAADS
-143 LITGIAVLIIMVTQV
+143 VITGIAVLIIMVTQV

-169 MPFLAIIIFFI
+169 MPFLAVIIFFI

-193 AFSTM
+193 AFSSM

-213 AFGLENQEQQRFEE
+213 AFGLENQEQQRFED
-227 VVDDTGEKN
+227 VVEDTGAKN

-318 EKPEI
+318 EQPEI
-323 ISGNKPI
+323 IGGTQPLD
-330 ENKPLPLKIDIDDF
+330 EKPLPLHIKIDAF
-344 HWSSDLPPALT
+344 HWSKELPPALAVVDVT
-355 EVNIELEPGKM
+355 LEPGKM
-366 LGVAGPVGSGKSTL
+366 LGIAGPVGSGKSTL

-385 RQHDLENGSIKFGD
+385 RQHDLENGTIQFGD
-399 VEIKDALLPQWRNRF
+399 VKIKDAILPQWRNRF

-428 FENIALGN
+428 FDNIALGN
-436 PNAEKEE
+436 PQATKEQ
-443 VYRAAKLACIHDDI
+443 VYQAAKLACIHDDI
-457 EKFPEGYQTE
+457 EKFPDGYQTE

-542 IVLNHGHITERGQH
+542 IVLNHGHVTERGKHH
-556 SALLAHQAGTRD
+556 SLLEHQGWYA
-568 VRVSET
+568 EMFQYQKLEQ
-574 RAGDGGIMNEPDQ
+574 AMEE
-587 HV
+587 

>member
-10 YFQQKWRHYVGS
+10 YFRQKWKHYVGS

-39 VGIIVDGVV
+39 VGVIVDGVV
-48 DNTLDTNTLILWL
+48 DNTLETNTLIMWL
-61 SGLTVL
+61 LGLIVL
-67 IFTIYGCRILWRIW
+67 LFTIYGCRILWRIW

-128 VMTAGEGGVLTAADS
+128 VMTAGEGVLTAADS
-143 LITGIAVLIIMVTQV
+143 VITGIAVLIIMVTQV

-169 MPFLAIIIFFI
+169 MPFLAVIIFFI

-193 AFSTM
+193 AFSSM

-213 AFGLENQEQQRFEE
+213 AFGLENQEQQRFED
-227 VVDDTGEKN
+227 VVDDTGAKN

-318 EKPEI
+318 EQPEI
-323 ISGNKPI
+323 IGGTQPLDD
-330 ENKPLPLKIDIDDF
+330 KPLPLHIKIDAF
-344 HWSSDLPPALT
+344 HWSKELPPALAAVDVT
-355 EVNIELEPGKM
+355 LEPGKM
-366 LGVAGPVGSGKSTL
+366 LGIAGPVGSGKSTL

-385 RQHDLENGSIKFGD
+385 RQHDLENGTIQSGD
-399 VEIKDALLPQWRNRF
+399 VKIKDAILPQWRNRF

-428 FENIALGN
+428 FDNIALGN
-436 PNAEKEE
+436 PQATKEQ
-443 VYRAAKLACIHDDI
+443 VYQAAKLACIHDDI
-457 EKFPEGYQTE
+457 EKFPDGYQTE

-542 IVLNHGHITERGQH
+542 IVLNHGHVTERGKHH
-556 SALLAHQAGTRD
+556 SLLEHQGWYA
-568 VRVSET
+568 EMFQYQKLEQ
-574 RAGDGGIMNEPDQ
+574 AMEE
-587 HV
+587 

>member
-10 YFQQKWRHYVGS
+10 YFRQKWKHYVGS

-39 VGIIVDGVV
+39 VGVIVDGVV
-48 DNTLDTNTLILWL
+48 DNTLETNTLIMWL
-61 SGLTVL
+61 LGLIVL
-67 IFTIYGCRILWRIW
+67 LFTIYGCRILWRIW

-128 VMTAGEGGVLTAADS
+128 VMTAGEGVLTAADS
-143 LITGIAVLIIMVTQV
+143 VITGIAVLIIMVTQV

-169 MPFLAIIIFFI
+169 MPFLAVIIFFI

-193 AFSTM
+193 AFSSM

-213 AFGLENQEQQRFEE
+213 AFGLENQEQQRFED
-227 VVDDTGEKN
+227 VVDDTGAKN

-318 EKPEI
+318 EQPEI
-323 ISGNKPI
+323 IGGTQPLD
-330 ENKPLPLKIDIDDF
+330 NKPLPLHIKIDAF
-344 HWSSDLPPALT
+344 HWSKELPPALAAVDVT
-355 EVNIELEPGKM
+355 LEPGKM
-366 LGVAGPVGSGKSTL
+366 LGIAGPVGSGKSTL

-385 RQHDLENGSIKFGD
+385 RQHDLENGTIQFGD
-399 VEIKDALLPQWRNRF
+399 VKIKDAILPQWRNRF

-428 FENIALGN
+428 FDNIALGN
-436 PNAEKEE
+436 PQATKEQ
-443 VYRAAKLACIHDDI
+443 VYQAAKLACIHDDI
-457 EKFPEGYQTE
+457 EKFPDGYQTQ

-542 IVLNHGHITERGQH
+542 IVLNHGHVTERGKHH
-556 SALLAHQAGTRD
+556 SLLEHQGWYA
-568 VRVSET
+568 EMFQYQKLEQ
-574 RAGDGGIMNEPDQ
+574 AMEE
-587 HV
+587 

>member
-128 VMTAGEGGVLTAADS
+128 VMTAGEGVLTAADS

-355 EVNIELEPGKM
+355 EVNSELEPGKM

-428 FENIALGN
+428 FDNIALGN

-512 ILKNLETHYRD
+512 ILKNLETYYRN

-556 SALLAHQAGTRD
+556 SALLAHKGWYAEMFEYQKLEQAM
-568 VRVSET
+568 E
-574 RAGDGGIMNEPDQ
+574 E
-587 HV
+587 

>member
-10 YFQQKWRHYVGS
+10 YFQLKWKQYVGS
-22 ILLFAVISAL
+22 ILLFAIISAL

-48 DNTLDTNTLILWL
+48 DNTLETSTLVMWL
-61 SGLTVL
+61 LGLIVL
-67 IFTIYGCRILWRIW
+67 FFAIYGCRILWRIW

-98 RHLSTQPPRFFE
+98 RHVSTQPPRFFE

-128 VMTAGEGGVLTAADS
+128 VMTAGEGVLTAADS
-143 LITGIAVLIIMVTQV
+143 LITGIAVLIIMVTQI
-158 SWKLTVMALLP
+158 SWKLTAMALLP

-180 VRILHQRFRVAQE
+180 VRILHKRFKIAQE

-253 IGLSFLLSVAAGAYL
+253 IGMSFFLSVASGAYL
-268 VDKGEITLGDLTAFT
+268 VDQGDITLGDLTAFT

-323 ISGNKPI
+323 VSGETPLGTQ
-330 ENKPLPLKIDIDDF
+330 PLPLQIKIDEF
-344 HWSSDLPPALT
+344 HWSKELPPALT
-355 EVNIELEPGKM
+355 DVHITLEPGKM
-366 LGVAGPVGSGKSTL
+366 LGIAGPVGSGKSTL
-380 LTLLL
+380 LILLL
-385 RQHDLENGSIKFGD
+385 RQHDMDNGTIQFGD
-399 VEIKDALLPQWRNRF
+399 VKIKDAVLPEWRDRF

-436 PNAEKEE
+436 PSASKED

-512 ILKNLETHYRD
+512 ILKNLETYYRE
-523 QALIVIAHRLT
+523 QSLIVIAHRLT
-534 ALEAADEI
+534 ALEAAEEI
-542 IVLNHGHITERGQH
+542 VVLNHGHIAERGQH
-556 SALLAHQAGTRD
+556 GTLLERQGWYAEMYQYQKLEQAMED
-568 VRVSET
+568 
-574 RAGDGGIMNEPDQ
+574 
-587 HV
+587 

>member
-10 YFQQKWRHYVGS
+10 YFRQKWKHYVGS
-22 ILLFAVISAL
+22 ILLFAVISTL

-39 VGIIVDGVV
+39 VGVIVDGVV
-48 DNTLDTNTLILWL
+48 DNTLETNTLIMWL
-61 SGLTVL
+61 LGLIVL
-67 IFTIYGCRILWRIW
+67 LFTIYGCRILWRIW

-128 VMTAGEGGVLTAADS
+128 VMTAGEGVLTAADS
-143 LITGIAVLIIMVTQV
+143 VITGIAVLIIMVTQV

-169 MPFLAIIIFFI
+169 MPFLAVIIFFI

-193 AFSTM
+193 AFSSM

-213 AFGLENQEQQRFEE
+213 AFGLENQEQQRFED
-227 VVDDTGEKN
+227 VVDDTGAKN

-318 EKPEI
+318 EQPEI
-323 ISGNKPI
+323 IGGTQPLD
-330 ENKPLPLKIDIDDF
+330 NKPLPLHIKIDAF
-344 HWSSDLPPALT
+344 HWSKELPPALAAVDVT
-355 EVNIELEPGKM
+355 LEPGKM
-366 LGVAGPVGSGKSTL
+366 LGIAGPVSSGKSTL

-385 RQHDLENGSIKFGD
+385 RQHDLENGTIQFGD
-399 VEIKDALLPQWRNRF
+399 VKIKDAILPQWRNRF

-428 FENIALGN
+428 FDNIALGN
-436 PNAEKEE
+436 PQATKEQ
-443 VYRAAKLACIHDDI
+443 VYQAAKLACIHDDI
-457 EKFPEGYQTE
+457 EKFPDGYQTE

-542 IVLNHGHITERGQH
+542 IVLNHGHVTERGKHH
-556 SALLAHQAGTRD
+556 SLLEHQGWYA
-568 VRVSET
+568 EMFQYQKLEQ
-574 RAGDGGIMNEPDQ
+574 AMEE
-587 HV
+587 

>member
-10 YFQQKWRHYVGS
+10 YFRQKWKHYVGS

-39 VGIIVDGVV
+39 VGVIVDGVV
-48 DNTLDTNTLILWL
+48 DNTLETNTLIMWL
-61 SGLTVL
+61 LGLIVL
-67 IFTIYGCRILWRIW
+67 LFTIYGCRILWRIW

-128 VMTAGEGGVLTAADS
+128 VMTAGEGVLTAADS
-143 LITGIAVLIIMVTQV
+143 VITGIAVLIIMVTQV

-169 MPFLAIIIFFI
+169 MPFLAVIIFFI

-193 AFSTM
+193 AFSSM

-213 AFGLENQEQQRFEE
+213 AFGLENQEQQRFED
-227 VVDDTGEKN
+227 VVDDTGAKN

-318 EKPEI
+318 EQPEI
-323 ISGNKPI
+323 IGGTQPLD
-330 ENKPLPLKIDIDDF
+330 EKPLPLHIKIDAF
-344 HWSSDLPPALT
+344 HWSKELPPALAVVDVT
-355 EVNIELEPGKM
+355 LEPGEM
-366 LGVAGPVGSGKSTL
+366 LGIAGPVGSGKSTL

-385 RQHDLENGSIKFGD
+385 RQHDLENGTIQFGD
-399 VEIKDALLPQWRNRF
+399 VKIKDAILPQWRNRF

-428 FENIALGN
+428 FDNIALGN
-436 PNAEKEE
+436 PQATKEQ
-443 VYRAAKLACIHDDI
+443 VYQAAKLACIHDDI
-457 EKFPEGYQTE
+457 EKFPDGYQTE

-542 IVLNHGHITERGQH
+542 IVLNHGHVTERGKHH
-556 SALLAHQAGTRD
+556 SLLEHQGWYA
-568 VRVSET
+568 EMFQYQQLEQ
-574 RAGDGGIMNEPDQ
+574 AMEE
-587 HV
+587 

>member
-128 VMTAGEGGVLTAADS
+128 VMTAGEGVLTAADS

-244 RFDPAIQLT
+244 RFDPVIQLT

-399 VEIKDALLPQWRNRF
+399 VEIKDALLPQWRNCF

-556 SALLAHQAGTRD
+556 SALLAHQGWYA
-568 VRVSET
+568 EMFEYQKLEQ
-574 RAGDGGIMNEPDQ
+574 AMEE
-587 HV
+587 

>member
-10 YFQQKWRHYVGS
+10 YFRQKWKHYVGS

-39 VGIIVDGVV
+39 VGVIVDGVV
-48 DNTLDTNTLILWL
+48 DNTLETNTLIMWL
-61 SGLTVL
+61 LGLIVL
-67 IFTIYGCRILWRIW
+67 LFTIYGCRILWRIW

-128 VMTAGEGGVLTAADS
+128 VMTAGEGVLTAADS
-143 LITGIAVLIIMVTQV
+143 VITGIAVLIIMVTQV

-169 MPFLAIIIFFI
+169 MPFLAVIIFFI

-193 AFSTM
+193 AFSSM

-213 AFGLENQEQQRFEE
+213 AFGLENQEQQRFED
-227 VVDDTGEKN
+227 VVDDTGAKN

-318 EKPEI
+318 EQPEI
-323 ISGNKPI
+323 IGGTQPLD
-330 ENKPLPLKIDIDDF
+330 EKPLPLHIKIDAF
-344 HWSSDLPPALT
+344 HWSKELPPALAAVDVT
-355 EVNIELEPGKM
+355 LEPGKM
-366 LGVAGPVGSGKSTL
+366 LGIAGPVGSGKSTL

-385 RQHDLENGSIKFGD
+385 RQHDLENGTIQFGD
-399 VEIKDALLPQWRNRF
+399 VKIKDAILPQWRNRF

-428 FENIALGN
+428 FDNIALGN
-436 PNAEKEE
+436 PQATKEQ
-443 VYRAAKLACIHDDI
+443 VYQAAKLACIHDDI
-457 EKFPEGYQTE
+457 EKFPDGYQTE

-542 IVLNHGHITERGQH
+542 IVLNHGHVTERGKHH
-556 SALLAHQAGTRD
+556 SLLEHQGWYA
-568 VRVSET
+568 EMFQYQKLEQ
-574 RAGDGGIMNEPDQ
+574 AMEK
-587 HV
+587 

>member
-1 MRIFWQLRW
+1 MKIFWQLRW
-10 YFQQKWRHYVGS
+10 YFQLKWKHYVGS

-39 VGIIVDGVV
+39 VGVIVDNVV
-48 DNTLDTNTLILWL
+48 AGTITGQTLATWL
-61 SGLTVL
+61 LGLTL
-67 IFTIYGCRILWRIW
+67 LLSAIYGCRILWRIW

-128 VMTAGEGGVLTAADS
+128 VMTAGEGVLTAADS
-143 LITGIAVLIIMVTQV
+143 LITGIAVLIVMVGHI
-158 SWKLTVMALLP
+158 SWKLTLMALLP
-169 MPFLAIIIFFI
+169 MPFLAVAIFYI
-180 VRILHQRFRVAQE
+180 VRILHTRFRIAQE
-193 AFSTM
+193 AFSSM

-213 AFGLENQEQQRFEE
+213 AFGLEDQEQRHFEG
-227 VVDDTGEKN
+227 VVDDTGAKN
-236 IAVARVDA
+236 LAVARVDA
-244 RFDPAIQLT
+244 RFDPAIQIT
-253 IGLSFLLSVAAGAYL
+253 IGISFLLSVAVGAYL
-268 VDKGEITLGDLTAFT
+268 VENGEITLGDLTAFT

-310 NRLQEIFD
+310 NRLEEIFN
-318 EKPEI
+318 EQPEI
-323 ISGNKPI
+323 VSGNTPIPQQLLPLTLDI
-330 ENKPLPLKIDIDDF
+330 ENF
-344 HWSSDLPPALT
+344 HWSPELPPALSQVSFT
-355 EVNIELEPGKM
+355 LLPGKM
-366 LGVAGPVGSGKSTL
+366 LGIAGPVGSGKSTL
-380 LTLLL
+380 LALLL
-385 RQHDLENGSIKFGD
+385 RQHELSGGAIRFGE
-399 VEIKDALLPQWRNRF
+399 VEIKDAQLAQWRQRF

-428 FENIALGN
+428 YDNIALGN
-436 PNAEKEE
+436 PSASQEE

-457 EKFPEGYQTE
+457 LKFPHGYDTE

-488 MLLNAQVLVLDDAL
+488 MLLNTQVLVLDDAL

-512 ILKNLETHYRD
+512 ILTNLETHYRE

-534 ALEAADEI
+534 ALEAAEEI
-542 IVLNHGHITERGQH
+542 IVLNHGHVTERGQH
-556 SALLAHQAGTRD
+556 AELLKQQGWYAEMFQYQKLEQAMED
-568 VRVSET
+568 
-574 RAGDGGIMNEPDQ
+574 
-587 HV
+587 